1 MSGPFFLILIPTA
14 CYSLAAGLYAFQ
26 KNWPMVIVYSGYAW
40 ANVGLLW
47 LDRLMASK
55 P

>member
-1 MSGPFFLILIPTA
+1 MSGPFFLILVPTA
-14 CYSLAAGLYAFQ
+14 CYGLAALMYAMQ

-47 LDRLMASK
+47 LDRLMSK
-55 P
+55 

>member
-1 MSGPFFLILIPTA
+1 MSGPFLLIGVPTA
-14 CYSLAAGLYAFQ
+14 CYGIAALMYAMQ

-47 LDRLMASK
+47 LDRLMAK
-55 P
+55 